1 MPADPATAREIATLL
16 TRIQDATRVYPTQ
29 TEGQRKMTFATIRT
43 AAETVGTL
51 AEDELTTAE
60 AEAVRREV
68 NAITAQ
74 LDELSDRFGSDDQ
87 ERCGACGQVL
97 AKAALGAGDELR
109 YCTHCPTPIL
119 SAVREISDV
128 TGAEVL

>member
-1 MPADPATAREIATLL
+1 MPSAADAAAEIATLL
-16 TRIQDATRVYPTQ
+16 TRVQDATRVYPT
-29 TEGQRKMTFATIRT
+29 EGEADRKMTFATIRT

-51 AEDELTTAE
+51 AEDELATSVAE
-60 AEAVRREV
+60 TVRTQV

-74 LDELSDRFGSDDQ
+74 LDELADRFGSDDP

-97 AKAALGAGDELR
+97 ATARLGFGEELR
-109 YCTHCPTPIL
+109 YCTHCPAPIL
-119 SAVREISDV
+119 AAVREISDA

>member
-1 MPADPATAREIATLL
+1 MPAAAATEIATLL
-16 TRIQDATRVYPTQ
+16 TRVQEATRVYPTQ
-29 TEGQRKMTFATIRT
+29 TEGERKMTFATIRT

-51 AEDELTTAE
+51 AEDTFARGD
-60 AEAVRREV
+60 AEAVRRHV

-74 LDELSDRFGSDDQ
+74 LDELADRFGSDAP
-87 ERCGACGQVL
+87 ERCGACGKVL
-97 AKAALGAGDELR
+97 AKADLGPGEELR

-119 SAVREISDV
+119 AAVREISDV